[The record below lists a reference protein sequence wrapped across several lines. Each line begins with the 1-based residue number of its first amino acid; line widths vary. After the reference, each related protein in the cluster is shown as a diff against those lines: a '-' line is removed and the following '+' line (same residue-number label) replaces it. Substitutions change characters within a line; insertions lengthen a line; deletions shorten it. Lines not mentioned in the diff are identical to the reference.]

1 MKQSKISVVVP
12 MYNEQATIETVLDQL
27 DILDFVG
34 EIIVVDDGSSD
45 QSVTLTQAHPLKKVK
60 LIKHDKNAGKTA
72 ALISGFQAVTLEF
85 IVIQDADLE
94 YDPQE
99 LVYVCEPL
107 WNGRADVVYGS
118 RFLVRKAQRVLY
130 FYHYLGNCTIT
141 FLSNL
146 FTNKNMTD
154 VETCYKAF
162 RTPLIKDMP
171 IVSEGFGFEIE
182 VTAKISKTNARIY
195 ETPISYY
202 GRTFEEGKKITW
214 RDGVAAIWYII
225 KFNLFVTPDTKG
237 YISGANHSLSQD
249 H

>member
-12 MYNEQATIETVLDQL
+12 MYNEQATIETVLNQL
-27 DILDFVG
+27 DILEFVG

-45 QSVTLTQAHPLKKVK
+45 QSVALTKAHPSKKVK
-60 LIKHDKNAGKTA
+60 LIQHDKNAGKTA
-72 ALISGFQAVTLEF
+72 ALKTGFQAVTLEL

-99 LVYVCEPL
+99 LVHVCEPL
-107 WNGRADVVYGS
+107 WSGRADVVYGS

-141 FLSNL
+141 FFSNL

-162 RTPLIKDMP
+162 RASLIKDMP
-171 IVSEGFGFEIE
+171 IISEGFGFEIE
-182 VTAKISKTNARIY
+182 VTAKVSKTNARIY

-214 RDGVAAIWYII
+214 LDGVAAIWYII
-225 KFNLFVTPDTKG
+225 KFNIFLTQETKN
-237 YISGANHSLSQD
+237 YISEANRNLSQIR
-249 H
+249 